1 MAPPRTLS
9 AEEDAI
15 SAMPTT
21 LVRVQL
27 VATQEAGDISVRAR
41 ISPAPET
48 RRGRLTLVLAILA
61 IFVAPLGRAA
71 LLRPVGSGV
80 AAVCNLLHT
89 NRWTARKCAYIAA
102 LLAGTSSAR
111 AAASPP
117 PPPPPAHGG
126 VQPPA
131 DWSAPLPGT
140 PSVGYEWPPL
150 LRGAHP
156 HSDARVRAAG
166 GHRCDSDALE
176 LPLSALNDGWCD
188 CADGTDEP
196 GTPACAGAGSRFWC
210 AAAGGAL
217 PPVSGEWI
225 DAGLVDDGVCDCCDG
240 SDEPAG
246 VGCAARA
253 GCAAGQA
260 TVHGAAP
267 AFSGGGAAALEATAL
282 AVHEMRVRAAL
293 TVRHFREEAAGLSD
307 FFARV
312 RAKVDAGAAMGANGV
327 PSRAKL
333 TEMHQHYQSVAT
345 LLHHGFDDPLA
356 PAADEYAA
364 VFQECVEAT
373 LCAGP
378 CSSHAERAQQYVWR
392 MCPFVHATQAPADG
406 RGRATLLG
414 TWKGWGS
421 MTAPS
426 LVASAANVTDARP
439 LWIFDEG
446 EACWEGPQ
454 RHVIVELRCGPRNAL
469 VAVDE
474 DGKCRYLMLYETPAA
489 CRLPYGP
496 EEAEALERG
505 VAAAAAAAAQE
516 QEAAEAAAAAAASEA
531 AAAAAAAS
539 ARAGGEGGGRAKKR
553 GGTKSG
559 GRKRKPAVGEEGGR
573 LKR

>member
-1 MAPPRTLS
+1 M
-9 AEEDAI
+9 
-15 SAMPTT
+15 
-21 LVRVQL
+21 
-27 VATQEAGDISVRAR
+27 
-41 ISPAPET
+41 
-48 RRGRLTLVLAILA
+48 
-61 IFVAPLGRAA
+61 
-71 LLRPVGSGV
+71 
-80 AAVCNLLHT
+80 
-89 NRWTARKCAYIAA
+89 
-102 LLAGTSSAR
+102 
-111 AAASPP
+111 AAAAARRAS
-117 PPPPPAHGG
+117 
-126 VQPPA
+126 
-131 DWSAPLPGT
+131 
-140 PSVGYEWPPL
+140 
-150 LRGAHP
+150 

-240 SDEPAG
+240 SDEPAA
-246 VGCAARA
+246 GCAARA

-267 AFSGGGAAALEATAL
+267 AFSAAAALEATAL

-378 CSSHAERAQQYVWR
+378 SRRMPSARSSTCGACAPLCTPRRRPPTARAARRSWE
-392 MCPFVHATQAPADG
+392 
-406 RGRATLLG
+406 RGR
-414 TWKGWGS
+414 GWGS
-421 MTAPS
+421 RTAPS

-474 DGKCRYLMLYETPAA
+474 DGKC
-489 CRLPYGP
+489 LPD
-496 EEAEALERG
+496 ALRDARG
-505 VAAAAAAAAQE
+505 VPPPVRAGGGRGARARRRGGGGGGGARAGGGRGGGRRRGGD
-516 QEAAEAAAAAAASEA
+516 
-531 AAAAAAAS
+531 

-573 LKR
+573 LKKVNHRLAGELPHL